1 MEIIREK
8 RPECAV
14 YKTGDKYLI
23 IRSLALAFHETT
35 GETAC
40 CIEFLFVIYL
50 KGKEISTLCYFCC
63 TCYGGQKHS
72 ATHLYYC

>member
-8 RPECAV
+8 RAKCAV

-23 IRSLALAFHETT
+23 IRGFAFSFHESA
-35 GETAC
+35 GETAG

-50 KGKEISTLCYFCC
+50 EGKKISAFGYFCC
-63 TCYGGQKHS
+63 ACYGG
-72 ATHLYYC
+72 